1 MNNGKL
7 NSLMTVIF
15 EKVGKYA
22 PRYVYEEWYREA
34 IYLRKITKD
43 CDYVDNIMTIC
54 CSDGNLD
61 ITTDCGYSTKQ
72 FVCARAIEKL
82 QYRKLTIA
90 EVNGVINSI

>member
-15 EKVGKYA
+15 ERIGKYA

-34 IYLRKITKD
+34 MYLRKTTKD

-61 ITTDCGYSTKQ
+61 IMTDCRYSTRQ
-72 FVCARAIEKL
+72 FVCARAIERL
-82 QYRKLTIA
+82 QYRALTIE
-90 EVNGVINSI
+90 EVMEFINSI